1 MTGGAGRRRAST
13 IPAAISTPPAICSA
27 VIVSDS
33 RITAKIAAT
42 NGCRFVAS
50 VARAAPI
57 R

>member
-1 MTGGAGRRRAST
+1 MPTAT
-13 IPAAISTPPAICSA
+13 STPPATWTALIDSP
-27 VIVSDS
+27 S

-50 VARAAPI
+50 VARAGPI